1 MERTGSELIQA
12 SRAFAEEDP
21 RRTWRELALTFVAA
35 AAFFAI
41 AAAPMLGPARW
52 LGTLGLSLITVRFFI
67 FFHDALHG
75 AIFRKNKL
83 GHFIMDLVGWTVLT
97 PRPVWRDS
105 HNYHHAHTSK
115 MVGSSIGSFPL
126 LSIEMYRAATPSQ
139 RFMYRASRHWLTMAF
154 GYFTVFLWGMCIK
167 PFIMRPRRYW
177 TAPLA
182 LAFHYG
188 CFAAI
193 AYLGGFGLALRTHF
207 VPVFVACALGSYM
220 FYAQHTFPGMRL
232 WDRKDW
238 EYTAAALHSSSMM
251 TMSAPMHWFTGNIG
265 FHHVHH
271 LNSMIPFY
279 RLDEAMNA
287 IPELQSPRTT
297 SWSPKEIWTCL
308 RLHLWDGRAERML
321 TFREATEVPAQTT
334 ASEGA

>member
-1 MERTGSELIQA
+1 MDRTGSELIQA

-21 RRTWRELALTFVAA
+21 KRTWRELCVTLLVTAGFVAVAA
-35 AAFFAI
+35 APA
-41 AAAPMLGPARW
+41 LGPLRW
-52 LGTLGLSLITVRFFI
+52 IGSLGIALVTVRLFI

-83 GHFIMDLVGWTVLT
+83 GHIIMDLIGWTVLT
-97 PRPVWRDS
+97 PRLVWKDS

-126 LSIEMYRAATPSQ
+126 LSIDMYRAASPAQ
-139 RFMYRASRHWLTMAF
+139 RFMYRASRHWLTMTF

-167 PFIMRPRRYW
+167 PFAIRPKRYW
-177 TAPLA
+177 TIPVALLYHYGVLA
-182 LAFHYG
+182 LLVWLGSAELAFRV
-188 CFAAI
+188 
-193 AYLGGFGLALRTHF
+193 YLG
-207 VPVFVACALGSYM
+207 PVMVACAVGSYM
-220 FYAQHTFPGMRL
+220 FYAQHTFPAMRL

-279 RLDEAMNA
+279 RLEEAMKA
-287 IPELQSPRTT
+287 IPELQNPGTT
-297 SWSPKEIWTCL
+297 SWSPKEVLTAL
-308 RLHLWDGRAERML
+308 RLHLWDARGGRML
-321 TFREATEVPAQTT
+321 TFSEATEIDTRAP